1 MILKGPPYAPPQAK
15 ALIDKLLAGGCD
27 CGSRG
32 EARLVKRPVGA
43 SGTQCQIVLQCTAC
57 GAGIGS
63 AQSHAALFDEKL
75 RRRSYNA
82 DGDRLAAEASVHL
95 GFEVRASAEIF
106 PIKDHLAVLG
116 MLGADIGLAE
126 AMQQLGATRAWSL
139 KEGYA
144 LLGLVCEGGLIEVE
158 ATEIAAM
165 EVHRL
170 KSGYLALI
178 DLEMIFAFLM
188 LAVQR
193 VYDMELGWGGG

>member
-1 MILKGPPYAPPQAK
+1 MMTN
-15 ALIDKLLAGGCD
+15 D
-27 CGSRG
+27 
-32 EARLVKRPVGA
+32 
-43 SGTQCQIVLQCTAC
+43 
-57 GAGIGS
+57 
-63 AQSHAALFDEKL
+63 
-75 RRRSYNA
+75 A
-82 DGDRLAAEASVHL
+82 DGDRLADEASAHL

-106 PIKDHLAVLG
+106 PIKAPLAVLG

-126 AMQQLGATRAWSL
+126 AMQQLGATRAWAL
-139 KEGYA
+139 RGGYA

-178 DLEMIFAFLM
+178 DLEMIFALLM

-193 VYDMELGWGGG
+193 VYDMELGWGAGDAGHAGRSR